1 MFSTQD
7 VGNNRR
13 FVVYANSDG
22 VRRELTIP
30 DNFAR
35 LTSRASNFP
44 IQRRLK
50 KLGIELLKENG
61 INPKEITS
69 MDFQLYKLDFDK
81 KTLSIN
87 YNLFETYKINF

>member
-35 LTSRASNFP
+35 LTSLASNFP

-61 INPKEITS
+61 INPIEITS